1 MYRANYLCPPVA
13 SSDFVTEIG
22 LLPHNG
28 VTTLGGLCELE
39 LYRSDDQMTLL
50 MAGEGHAAYIK
61 SPFVPK
67 ENNNHYVAN
76 MKPFDGSWG
85 HSILFIGS
93 TGYIPGIDGR
103 LNPHKGLYVYGDNL
117 SINGTVAKPAAHFK
131 LDEWLEVRDSK
142 GMECSMRFKVVEGNF
157 SLLEYTTPQT
167 YADVNV
173 QDSHVSHSG

>member
-1 MYRANYLCPPVA
+1 MEDVQILAAY
-13 SSDFVTEIG
+13 SDGVEI
-22 LLPHNG
+22 HG
-28 VTTLGGLCELE
+28 VTTLGGFCELE

-157 SLLEYTTPQT
+157 SLLELH
-167 YADVNV
+167 YASDVRRCERPGL
-173 QDSHVSHSG
+173 SCISFWLSLR